1 MNERS
6 KEKDQLRELRK
17 KKMQTLKEE
26 EKKTG
31 RRLEK

>member
-26 EKKTG
+26 EKKNWAAA
-31 RRLEK
+31 